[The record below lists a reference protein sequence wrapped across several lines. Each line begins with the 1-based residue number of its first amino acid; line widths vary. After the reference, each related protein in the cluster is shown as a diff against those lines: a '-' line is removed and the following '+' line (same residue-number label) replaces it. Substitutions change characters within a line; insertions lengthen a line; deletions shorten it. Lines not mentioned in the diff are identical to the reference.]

1 MKGVAARPCETL
13 PLLKHGP
20 IAPMGLPPF
29 PLSILWLTPIARA
42 HPLPEIPLATDYE
55 PLDVSVVVPVHDE
68 AGAAVILATEIAA
81 AFDGWRYE
89 MIFVND
95 ASRDNT
101 LELLEAAKRDLPH
114 LRVLGHTHNAG
125 QSRAVRTGLL
135 AARGDIVVTLDG
147 DGQNPAYEAPRLAK
161 TLMEAPDTVGMVGG
175 RRVKRQD
182 SSAKRQASLWANRI
196 RKKLLNDDADDTGCG
211 LKAIRRQVFLA
222 LPYFDHFHRYL
233 PALVM
238 REGYENRYLDVD
250 HRHRET
256 GRSKYTNWGRLRASV
271 SDIVG
276 VMWLKSRARPVGP
289 VREL

>member
-1 MKGVAARPCETL
+1 MAIV
-13 PLLKHGP
+13 H
-20 IAPMGLPPF
+20 
-29 PLSILWLTPIARA
+29 
-42 HPLPEIPLATDYE
+42 E
-55 PLDVSVVVPVHDE
+55 PVEVSVVVPVHDE
-68 AGAAVILATEIAA
+68 AGAAVILAREIAA
-81 AFDGWRYE
+81 AFEGWSYE

-101 LELLEAAKRDLPH
+101 LELLQAAKAELPR
-114 LRVLGHTHNAG
+114 LRVLSHEKNAG
-125 QSRAVRTGLL
+125 QSRAVRTGLM

-147 DGQNPAYEAPRLAK
+147 DGQNPAYEAPRLVRA
-161 TLMEAPDTVGMVGG
+161 LMEAPRTVGLVGG

-182 SSAKRQASLWANRI
+182 SEAKRQASLWANRI
-196 RKKLLNDDADDTGCG
+196 RKRLLNDDADDTGCG

-238 REGYENRYLDVD
+238 REGFENRYLDVD

-271 SDIVG
+271 SDLLG
-276 VMWLKSRARPVGP
+276 VMWLKSRARQIGS